1 MSSIFFIKRIIL
13 NKAFWL
19 SVAIACLLLLCSVVY
34 TDIDSGQ
41 QYLFISLFYDKVS
54 MEALEYGFISLG
66 DIFWG
71 YDSSYLWMFCPIILG
86 IPCVIVKKTE
96 RFALFRTTKNKYF
109 LSKYFSAIIAG
120 GAILFFAYLI
130 FGLMC
135 NWMSK
140 ESILNIYFVKKLL
153 SVFVWGVT
161 VSVPATILSEFVRSK
176 YLILCIP
183 FVINYFLNIFL
194 YRFIPESIREYVMPD
209 SFIILFL
216 REDRAIKG
224 CLIYTVIIVFSCAL
238 MKKIIAE
245 RRCDCGC

>member
-19 SVAIACLLLLCSVVY
+19 SVAIASLLLLCSIVY

-41 QYLFISLFYDKVS
+41 QYLFISLFYDKAS
-54 MEALEYGFISLG
+54 MQALEYGFISLG
-66 DIFWG
+66 DIFLG
-71 YDSSYLWMFCPIILG
+71 YDSSYLWMFCPIIVG

-120 GAILFFAYLI
+120 GAIMFFAYLI
-130 FGLMC
+130 FGLVC
-135 NWMSK
+135 NGMSK
-140 ESILNIYFVKKLL
+140 ESILNIYFIKKLL
-153 SVFVWGVT
+153 SVFIWGIT
-161 VSVPATILSEFVRSK
+161 ASIPATILSEFVRSK

-194 YRFIPESIREYVMPD
+194 YRFIPEGIREYVMPD
-209 SFIILFL
+209 SFVTLFL
-216 REDRAIKG
+216 RENRVIKG
-224 CLIYTVIIVFSCAL
+224 CLIYAAIIIFGCAL
-238 MKKIIAE
+238 LKKVIAE
-245 RRCDCGC
+245 RRCDIGC